1 MLWISSKQNHK
12 PLGRVGLTG
21 RTGLGRGLTKKRRD
35 KRYKPINTEKKKE
48 KKIREK
54 WKTRYSCDLL
64 C

>member
-35 KRYKPINTEKKKE
+35 KDTSPLIQSRKKKKNKRKME
-48 KKIREK
+48 N
-54 WKTRYSCDLL
+54 TLL
-64 C
+64 M

>member
-35 KRYKPINTEKKKE
+35 KDTSPLILSRKKK
-48 KKIREK
+48 KNKREMEN
-54 WKTRYSCDLL
+54 TLL
-64 C
+64 M